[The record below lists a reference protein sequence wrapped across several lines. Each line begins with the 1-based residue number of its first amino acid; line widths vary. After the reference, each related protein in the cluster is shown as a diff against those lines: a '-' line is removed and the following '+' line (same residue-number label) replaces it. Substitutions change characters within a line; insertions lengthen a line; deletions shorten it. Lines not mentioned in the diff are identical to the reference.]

1 MKKNEAT
8 NEIDLLEIFL
18 AIMNNKMKIV
28 LIVVLSMAVAS
39 GFQYIQ
45 AKNKVTTK
53 KFTTKI
59 SAVSMMNEDDNYIGI
74 DLKLGFK
81 NINRITLFELFINTL
96 KIEMRTLIEQSNIIK
111 KENYKDNKAYE
122 VAINRVVSKV
132 IIKEIIKDTAIQQK
146 AIIEEAT
153 IQFSSEDEDT
163 TNKWLKILNTLEY
176 SINKKTQEYLKSL
189 INKKL
194 ERDKKFK
201 QNQIEDIDRKI
212 ENDLKFY
219 LLETNSRLSFLK
231 EQAKIA
237 REGNVDSEKVT
248 PSSFGSN
255 YSINYNEDSLSL
267 YYMKG
272 YRVIEKEI
280 ALIKERK
287 NPYLYAKSIPN
298 LELRKLELESNQ
310 SIIRKEANFKK
321 TAIFSDSKFSAGLI
335 NVNSTSTEVIQDEYT
350 SPIIIKIISGLI
362 GLIIGVFYVF
372 ISSAINN
379 AMKRH

>member
-1 MKKNEAT
+1 
-8 NEIDLLEIFL
+8 
-18 AIMNNKMKIV
+18 MNNKMKIV

-255 YSINYNEDSLSL
+255 YSI
-267 YYMKG
+267 
-272 YRVIEKEI
+272 
-280 ALIKERK
+280 
-287 NPYLYAKSIPN
+287 
-298 LELRKLELESNQ
+298 
-310 SIIRKEANFKK
+310 
-321 TAIFSDSKFSAGLI
+321 
-335 NVNSTSTEVIQDEYT
+335 
-350 SPIIIKIISGLI
+350 
-362 GLIIGVFYVF
+362 
-372 ISSAINN
+372 
-379 AMKRH
+379 

>member
-280 ALIKERK
+280 TLIKKRE
-287 NPYLYAKSIPN
+287 NPYLFAKNIPN
-298 LELRKLELESNQ
+298 LELRKLELESDQ

-321 TAIFSDSKFSAGLI
+321 SAIFSDSKFSAGLI
-335 NVNSTSTEVIQDEYT
+335 NVNSTEVFQDEYT
-350 SPIIIKIISGLI
+350 SPIIIIIISGLI

>member
-18 AIMNNKMKIV
+18 TLMNNKMKIV